1 MVTHYNEAARSSGLT
16 TEQAH
21 AVVGDLIGP
30 EEPAAELSG
39 PEFYNFDVAAIGLGF
54 HHFEDPPLAVKRL
67 GERLKA
73 ETGVLIIVD
82 FLPFEHNPD
91 AAAAAQHNH
100 GHGGEQHTHSHSHD
114 QHGTQQPVRSAQHT
128 IKHNGFTSAGIQRL
142 FASAGLTEDFAFDV
156 LPEPAVF
163 DFPEGRKERTLFI
176 AKARKGPTFWN
187 KVKTWV
193 NGSLDAIGGQTVLRT
208 DDDGGSGAFQPR
220 KDVGDGGQVFQPRR
234 GVADAADDDD
244 DADGSTAFQPRRDGP

>member
-1 MVTHYNEAARSSGLT
+1 MDISENMVTHYNEAARSSGLT

-30 EEPAAELSG
+30 EPPAAELSG

-91 AAAAAQHNH
+91 ATASNH
-100 GHGGEQHTHSHSHD
+100 DHSHGHSHSHSE
-114 QHGTQQPVRSAQHT
+114 HSHSHQPPIRSAQHT
-128 IKHNGFTSAGIQRL
+128 IKHNGFTATGIQHL
-142 FASAGLTEDFAFDV
+142 FASAGLTEDFAFDI

-163 DFPEGRKERTLFI
+163 DFPEGRKERNLFI
-176 AKARKGPTFWN
+176 AKARKAPTFWN
-187 KVKTWV
+187 KLKTWV
-193 NGSLDAIGGQTVLRT
+193 NGSLDAIGGQTIVRV
-208 DDDGGSGAFQPR
+208 DEGGDGVAAFQPKR
-220 KDVGDGGQVFQPRR
+220 DVGDGNG
-234 GVADAADDDD
+234 AAR
-244 DADGSTAFQPRRDGP
+244 AFQPRRDGL

>member
-1 MVTHYNEAARSSGLT
+1 MVAHYNEAARSSGLT
-16 TEQAH
+16 TQQAH
-21 AVVGDLIGP
+21 AVVGDLIGSEDP
-30 EEPAAELSG
+30 VAELSG

-73 ETGVLIIVD
+73 ETGVLVIVD

-91 AAAAAQHNH
+91 AAAAHNHNH
-100 GHGGEQHTHSHSHD
+100 GGHSHS
-114 QHGTQQPVRSAQHT
+114 GQQQVRSAQNT
-128 IKHNGFTSAGIQRL
+128 IKHNGFTASGIQNL

-163 DFPEGRKERTLFI
+163 DFPEGRKERTIFI

-193 NGSLDAIGGQTVLRT
+193 NGSLDAIEGQNVVRADGDGGAGAFRPRR
-208 DDDGGSGAFQPR
+208 DDGGAGA
-220 KDVGDGGQVFQPRR
+220 GVFQPRR
-234 GVADAADDDD
+234 GLDAGDD
-244 DADGSTAFQPRRDGP
+244 GEGEGGGGGRAFQPRRDAA